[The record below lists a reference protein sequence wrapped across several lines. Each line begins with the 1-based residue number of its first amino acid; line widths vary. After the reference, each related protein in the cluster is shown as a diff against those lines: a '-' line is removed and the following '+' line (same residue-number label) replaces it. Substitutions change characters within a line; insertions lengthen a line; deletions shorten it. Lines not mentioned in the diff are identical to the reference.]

1 MRHFD
6 QTPYDRF
13 CTKNKLHRSVSML
26 YGIVD
31 GITSDGEV
39 NAKELQLL
47 VDWMELHAP
56 MQESHP
62 FNEFFPLLGEV
73 LNDGVLDANEREDI
87 LWLSNKILQGELES
101 ATKTDMQILHG
112 LLQGIIADGNVVKSE
127 LLHLQEWISN
137 RQHLKGIWPYDEID
151 SLICSVLRD
160 GVIDQ
165 LEHEQLIGFLSDFC
179 EFSPTDSAG
188 EVRHALSGICA
199 TCPEIVFHGRSFCV
213 TGSITGYPRQ
223 KVELLVINA
232 GGIPKQSVIT
242 NLDYLIVGSQGNP
255 CWAFS
260 CYGRKVEH
268 AMQLRRGGSRLT
280 IVHESD
286 FFDAIRELGIID
298 N

>member
-6 QTPYDRF
+6 QNPYDHF

-39 NAKELQLL
+39 NDQELQLL
-47 VDWMELHAP
+47 VNWMELHAP

-73 LNDGVLDANEREDI
+73 LSDGVLDANEREDI

-101 ATKTDMQILHG
+101 AAKTDMQILHG
-112 LLQGIIADGNVVKSE
+112 MLQGIIADGKVLKSE
-127 LLHLQEWISN
+127 LLHLQDWISN
-137 RQHLKGIWPYDEID
+137 RSHLKGIWPYDEID

-160 GVIDQ
+160 GVIDEI
-165 LEHEQLIGFLSDFC
+165 EHQQLIVFLSDFC
-179 EFSPTDSAG
+179 ELNPTESAG
-188 EVRHALSGICA
+188 EVRHAMSGICA
-199 TCPEIVFHGRSFCV
+199 TCPEIDFPGRRFCI
-213 TGSITGYPRQ
+213 TGSITGYSQ
-223 KVELLVINA
+223 HEVECLVKIA
-232 GGIPKQSVIT
+232 GGIPWPRVT
-242 NLDYLIVGSQGNP
+242 AALDYLIVGSQGNP
-255 CWAFS
+255 CWAFA

-268 AMQLRRGGSRLT
+268 AMQLRRDGSRLL

-286 FFDAIRELGIID
+286 FFDAIRELGVIE